1 MWIVQKIKRESL
13 VIQLPDSSLTELN
26 NYNFYSMKEGFFMF
40 GKKKKVKHAERH
52 VDYKVVRIWLCQNF
66 ILEKIRV
73 KNSLKRKTMDLLPMR
88 M

>member
-40 GKKKKVKHAERH
+40 GKKKK
-52 VDYKVVRIWLCQNF
+52 
-66 ILEKIRV
+66 
-73 KNSLKRKTMDLLPMR
+73 SKTRRASCRL
-88 M
+88 